1 MAIDLKDFG
10 IKFKDL
16 KGAAKALN
24 AAKLTDEISVKVGVS
39 GGEML
44 VAFIDAIDLVPADKT
59 ADIPAEAAEFYNNL
73 PDEVF
78 TALDDEDEDEADE
91 DEEIEE
97 DVEEDEEVEEEVE
110 EDEEVEESVDEEP
123 EEDVDEEPEEDVNEE
138 EVEGGE
144 GAEEEVTSECPVFK
158 EGWNDEEE
166 DCQDCSKETPDEY
179 EACKKEVKAKAKAK
193 KTRKKKTA
201 PKAENEGKRSRYG
214 HMPTSMAA
222 RIDDLVYQG
231 GTREEIVKCIAKE
244 FDRDEK
250 RAASKVNSH
259 IRTLITRKGITI
271 TDNDKGVKAK
281 EKYAEGYTKENTVS
295 TI

>member
-1 MAIDLKDFG
+1 MARDLKDFG

-97 DVEEDEEVEEEVE
+97 DVEEDEEVEEDV
-110 EDEEVEESVDEEP
+110 
-123 EEDVDEEPEEDVNEE
+123 EEDVDEE